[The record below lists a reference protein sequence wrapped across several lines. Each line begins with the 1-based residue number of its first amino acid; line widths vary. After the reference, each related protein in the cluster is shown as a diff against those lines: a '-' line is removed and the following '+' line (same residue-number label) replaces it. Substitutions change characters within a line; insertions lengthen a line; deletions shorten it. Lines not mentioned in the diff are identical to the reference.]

1 MNYTR
6 FNRIENKKTFINV
19 IRSYFDKK
27 YALEQHI
34 IEIYN
39 QLEYAKREYNYDTYK
54 ELIIELISIERNRR
68 QSTKII
74 DICHNTAKYFKNN
87 HRYDLS
93 ILFYNNLIEEYR
105 NRNGNLISDEYI
117 FLGNIHEELG
127 DVFTEL
133 NNHYEAINNFVRATH
148 YLSKSDYTYK
158 INSINFKIA
167 IVKILSFKFLDSI
180 FIIEKLI
187 FENDKYLTNNSN
199 TYYITLIILCYLSL
213 FDIDREPYL
222 QMNCIRKTLET
233 YKKKYIDYCETIEYI
248 SLLNIISAVD
258 NLDHEQFTMHA
269 QTIVNNNLNSCLKM
283 PYTVIFTHIHKYIQA
298 KYSNKLHRIYFK

>member
-1 MNYTR
+1 MTYTR
-6 FNRIENKKTFINV
+6 FNRIENKKPFINV

-34 IEIYN
+34 IEIIN
-39 QLEYAKREYNYDTYK
+39 ELEYAKREYNYDTYK

-68 QSTKII
+68 QFTKII
-74 DICHNTAKYFKNN
+74 DICHNTAKYFKIN
-87 HRYDLS
+87 HRHDLS
-93 ILFYNNLIEEYR
+93 IIFYNNLIEEYR
-105 NRNGNLISDEYI
+105 NRNGNLLLDDYI
-117 FLGNIHEELG
+117 FLGNIHDELG

-148 YLSKSDYTYK
+148 YLSKSDYSFK

-167 IVKILSFKFLDSI
+167 IVKILSFKFLDCI

-199 TYYITLIILCYLSL
+199 TYYITLIILCYLCL

-222 QMNCIRKTLET
+222 QMNCIRKTLDT
-233 YKKKYIDYCETIEYI
+233 YKKKYIDYCETKEYS

-258 NLDHEQFTMHA
+258 NLDYQQFTMHA
-269 QTIVNNNLNSCLKM
+269 QIIINNNVISCLKI
-283 PYTVIFTHIHKYIQA
+283 PYSVIFTHMHKYIQA
-298 KYSNKLHRIYFK
+298 KYSNKSHRINIK